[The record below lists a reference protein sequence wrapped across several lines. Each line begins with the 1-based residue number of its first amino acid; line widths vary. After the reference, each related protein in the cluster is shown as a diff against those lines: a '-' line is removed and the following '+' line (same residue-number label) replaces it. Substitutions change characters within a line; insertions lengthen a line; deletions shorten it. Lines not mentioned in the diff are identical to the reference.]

1 MFGYASKDEQD
12 ESSFM
17 EKTEETNMPY
27 LPGNIAQRLAEL
39 RYQKG
44 LTQEQ
49 LSKKMDAAGLGYFDR
64 STISRAETGEVSN
77 ISSELVMA
85 LSKYFGVTADYLLGL
100 TDIPDKKNYELSELG
115 LSYEAAR
122 KLLHREVNPDALN
135 RFIECESF
143 AELTERIAEFYHS
156 SMTETYAK
164 VDGLFRGIR
173 DLPDVAED
181 LGYEIPDSERDSLK
195 RKLSVLKDPVKEQK
209 EMAVEQFEKVMDEL
223 AVMMRSGVDP
233 KAMIMDDDTF
243 RKKAKDDKKDNG
255 PAASPAIPNEKVFEA
270 IFDYMSKKLGIPE
283 EGRGAFSL
291 LLKTMINEGLN
302 NQNGTG

>member
-1 MFGYASKDEQD
+1 
-12 ESSFM
+12 
-17 EKTEETNMPY
+17 MPY

-39 RYQKG
+39 RYQNG

-49 LSKKMDAAGLGYFDR
+49 LSKEMYDAGLGFFDR

-77 ISSELVMA
+77 VSSELVMA
-85 LSKYFGVTADYLLGL
+85 LSKYFGVTADFLLGL

-135 RFIECESF
+135 RFIECKSF

-173 DLPDVAED
+173 DLSGYAED
-181 LGYEIPDSERDSLK
+181 LGYTVPESERDSMR
-195 RKLSVLKDPVKEQK
+195 RKLSVLKDPVKDQK
-209 EMAVEQFEKVMDEL
+209 EMAVEQFGKVMDEL
-223 AVMMRSGVDP
+223 AAMMRSGVDP

-243 RKKAKDDKKDNG
+243 RKKAESDKTGNG
-255 PAASPAIPNEKVFEA
+255 LAVSPAIQNEKVCDM
-270 IFDYMSKKLGIPE
+270 IFDYIAEMLHIPE
-283 EGRGAFSL
+283 EGREAFSL
-291 LLKTMINEGLN
+291 LLNTMINKGLN
-302 NQNGTG
+302 NKDGTG